1 MPGQSHPR
9 TEDIEL
15 LKNDVRLECLS
26 APELLIEHQIQR
38 TIIDFCERSQIWQED
53 VGPLQVIAGIDTYEI
68 SASRTERVVQ
78 VKDVYAEN
86 DSGDLVEFE
95 YGAGLCSWS
104 WYHDGPYNISV
115 APLEYLE
122 GRQLIIVA
130 ALTPQ
135 LYSGQFKFSRIVTD
149 EYFDAIAAGAKSRI
163 LAVPGKEW
171 TNPQMAAANKA
182 MYEQALNGAMVR
194 AGRDHARIPHRVA
207 QRPRSFF

>member
-9 TEDIEL
+9 TDDIEL
-15 LKNDVRLECLS
+15 LKNDVRIECLS
-26 APELLIEHQIQR
+26 APELLIEHHIQR

-53 VGPLQVIAGIDTYEI
+53 VGPIQVIAGIDTYEI

-78 VKDVYAEN
+78 VKEIYAEN
-86 DSGDLVEFE
+86 DDGDLVQLD
-95 YGAGLCSWS
+95 YGQGLTQWS
-104 WYHDGPYNISV
+104 WYHDGPYNITV

-122 GRQLIIVA
+122 GRSLIVVS

-135 LYSGQFKFSRIVTD
+135 LYNGQFKFSRIVTD

-171 TNPQMAAANKA
+171 TNPQMAGVYSGQ
-182 MYEQALNGAMVR
+182 YEQKLNGALVR
-194 AGRDHARIPHRVA
+194 VGRDHARIPHRVA
-207 QRPRSFF
+207 PKPRAFY